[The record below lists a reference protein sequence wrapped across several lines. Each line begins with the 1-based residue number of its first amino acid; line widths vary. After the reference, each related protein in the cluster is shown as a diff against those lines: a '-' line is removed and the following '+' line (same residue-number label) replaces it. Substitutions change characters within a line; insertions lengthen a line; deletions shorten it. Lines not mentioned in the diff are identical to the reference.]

1 MGMKSGKR
9 GCYQILLRIKLPVF
23 STITTTTKS
32 QGKIDDREREEEG
45 EEEETLID
53 SKRFKGHINQLHQML
68 QGSRG

>member
-9 GCYQILLRIKLPVF
+9 GCYQILLRIKLPVS
-23 STITTTTKS
+23 STITTTAKS

-53 SKRFKGHINQLHQML
+53 
-68 QGSRG
+68 